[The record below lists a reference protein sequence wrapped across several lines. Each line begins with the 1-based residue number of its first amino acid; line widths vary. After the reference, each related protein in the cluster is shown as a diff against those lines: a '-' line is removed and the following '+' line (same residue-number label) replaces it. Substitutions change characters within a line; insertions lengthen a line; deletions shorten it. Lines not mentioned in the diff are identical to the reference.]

1 MKDHSYLQ
9 DFDEEDLISFEN
21 KEKIFRISK
30 LNDNCRKSI
39 ENNGESAQGFHAT
52 LSRSIISS
60 QQWMSQGVECEILKL
75 GEKQWGK
82 GRIKVRVIVE
92 FEPDEEVK
100 PLSELDAFRDEEAW
114 PPGE

>member
-30 LNDNCRKSI
+30 LNNNCRQSI
-39 ENNGESAQGFHAT
+39 ENNGEAAQGFYST
-52 LSRSIISS
+52 LSKSIIAS
-60 QQWMSQGVECEILKL
+60 QQWMTQGVECETLRL
-75 GEKQWGK
+75 GEKQWTK

-92 FEPDEEVK
+92 FEPDEEAM
-100 PLSELDAFRDEEAW
+100 PLSELDAFRDEEA
-114 PPGE
+114 